1 MGNPVASAAIVG
13 VLVNP
18 MATASMPLPPPSLGM
33 APGQSSGPAHI
44 SGLLGPTSPQITQ
57 QQLQRDT
64 ITKALSTIQ
73 AQVEL
78 AKGFAKQFPEASKP
92 IQLILSGW
100 HQVLT
105 QIVSSQRPQAGG
117 APNPPA

>member
-1 MGNPVASAAIVG
+1 MAAS
-13 VLVNP
+13 P
-18 MATASMPLPPPSLGM
+18 MPLPPPSLGM
-33 APGQSSGPAHI
+33 GASPQGQPQSPSQPPAQI

-57 QQLQRDT
+57 QQLQRDA
-64 ITKALSTIQ
+64 ITKALSVIQ
-73 AQVEL
+73 SQIEL

-105 QIVSSQRPQAGG
+105 QIISSQRPQAGG